1 MAIGFSMLALLGD
14 GLWAGV
20 PNREA
25 VEFERQGVHELKAG
39 DYLAAEGDF
48 VAVLHRE
55 PRSMHARL
63 GLACGSF
70 LTGHRSRA
78 ALQLTIALENGLP
91 LAVGGDCSH
100 NLDLDRVF
108 FVAKSGLTASFA
120 VPRVA
125 GAAGYEQMLTSEPEL
140 TDTDEAARF
149 LVGSCLSFRAKLDGA
164 GWYYAANAAT
174 TAAIGPGGEEHFLRC
189 LGDETLARLHCNRSP
204 SMDCLLSAR
213 IREAYLNDRD
223 RLYRS

>member
-1 MAIGFSMLALLGD
+1 MAIGFSMLALLGY
-14 GLWAGV
+14 GLWAAV

-25 VEFERQGVHELKAG
+25 VEFERAGVRKLKAG
-39 DYLAAEGDF
+39 NYLAAEEDF

-55 PRSMHARL
+55 PKSMHARL

-78 ALQLTIALENGLP
+78 ALELTLALENGLP
-91 LAVGGDCSH
+91 LAVNGDCSH
-100 NLDLDRVF
+100 NLHLDRIF
-108 FVAKSGLTASFA
+108 FVAKFGLTDSFA

-125 GAAGYEQMLTSEPEL
+125 GAASYEQMLTSEPEL
-140 TDTDEAARF
+140 TDADEAARL
-149 LVGSCLSFRAKLDGA
+149 LVGSCLSFRAELDGA

-174 TAAIGPGGEEHFLRC
+174 TGPIGPGGERHFLRC
-189 LGDETLARLHCNRSP
+189 LGDETLKRLHCDRSP
-204 SMDCLLSAR
+204 AMDCLLSAR
-213 IREAYLNDRD
+213 VRKAYLNDRE